1 MDILI
6 HRRVVTLSLL
16 TFVTIFTIVFSS
28 CEYLDMSLTLQAKR
42 KGIGYLQGKPRV
54 SELVLNILKLWTRQA
69 IQNDKAS
76 KSLNIH
82 TPYSSIIVSSD
93 ATVGNGGDFIN
104 AAELIQHEIDLNLNK
119 EFPSPG
125 FQIISQ
131 NNIQLGKVDGE
142 DLVYS
147 FRLQGLAVEAPAEKA
162 NIDKIVLQRI
172 TAADYK
178 GRIYDIGIF
187 VDADKYEAVKDG
199 FEHILSTFKFLN

>member
-1 MDILI
+1 M
-6 HRRVVTLSLL
+6 SLL

-28 CEYLDMSLTLQAKR
+28 C
-42 KGIGYLQGKPRV
+42 GYLGYVTDPASKTQGYRIFTGQTEGFRISFEYPKT
-54 SELVLNILKLWTRQA
+54 WTRQA